1 MAHRTIL
8 SWNNLPF
15 LLKTEKSKKNEWLGW
30 GGKSLFNLPWREEAR
45 SKVGCILLLNGIGG
59 EWRKDESERTNI
71 CVGSVWNYVQFS
83 DNFHVL
89 HLLNDDVRR
98 INKMLEGFIRCNRE
112 YK

>member
-1 MAHRTIL
+1 MCVCCAVNPERTVKKKRKR
-8 SWNNLPF
+8 N
-15 LLKTEKSKKNEWLGW
+15 KNE
-30 GGKSLFNLPWREEAR
+30 
-45 SKVGCILLLNGIGG
+45 
-59 EWRKDESERTNI
+59 NI

-112 YK
+112 VQVNLCVYTYMKI

>member
-1 MAHRTIL
+1 MAKRGE
-8 SWNNLPF
+8 
-15 LLKTEKSKKNEWLGW
+15 EKKE
-30 GGKSLFNLPWREEAR
+30 
-45 SKVGCILLLNGIGG
+45 I
-59 EWRKDESERTNI
+59 NI

-112 YK
+112 EQVNCDIYIVSVLGYNIRKK